1 MLKRKASPMLVTRDT
16 RRLGARCGRPVVAL
30 GKFDGVHRG
39 HAKLLGA
46 VLRLARREGAPAMAV
61 TFDVHPDALLHP
73 HQVPPTLST
82 VAEKTAWIAESGID
96 CLLYLEF
103 TPAFARLTAREFAE
117 EYLGRRI
124 GARMVLAGENFRF
137 GRNRGGDTEML
148 RRWGAQLGFGFRAV
162 PQATVGGEP
171 VSSTR
176 IRRVIGAGEMR
187 LAAQLLGRPYSL
199 EGVVDHGVARGRAL
213 GAPTAN
219 LRLPGKLLPPD
230 GVYLARAAVGGGEPR
245 PAIVNLGTS
254 PTFGAGERRLEVHL
268 LEFAGDLYGRRV
280 RVFFERYL
288 RHETRFP
295 DAASLARQIRLDIA
309 RAERHFG
316 IRR

>member
-1 MLKRKASPMLVTRDT
+1 MVNGLPGGLIVARALSD
-16 RRLGARCGRPVVAL
+16 LGPACARPVVAL

-39 HAKLLGA
+39 HAKLLAA
-46 VLRLARREGAPAMAV
+46 VRRLAARVGAPSMAV
-61 TFDVHPDALLHP
+61 TFDVHPDALLRP
-73 HQVPPTLST
+73 HQVPPVLTT
-82 VAEKTAWIAESGID
+82 IEEKTAAIAASGVD

-103 TPAFARLTAREFAE
+103 TAAFARLSAWEFARDF
-117 EYLGRRI
+117 LAGGV

-148 RRWGAQLGFGFRAV
+148 RRWGPRLGFGFRAV
-162 PQATVGGEP
+162 SQATVGGEP

-176 IRRVIGAGEMR
+176 IRRVIAAGEMR
-187 LAAQLLGRPYSL
+187 LAAALLGRPYSL
-199 EGVVDHGVARGRAL
+199 EGEVDHGVNRGRAL

-219 LRLPGKLLPPD
+219 LRLPRKLLPPD
-230 GVYLARAAVGGGEPR
+230 GVYLAQASIDGGAPL
-245 PAIVNLGTS
+245 PALLNLGTS
-254 PTFGAGERRLEVHL
+254 PTFGAGERRLEAHFL
-268 LEFAGDLYGRRV
+268 RFSGDLYGHRV

-295 DAASLARQIRLDIA
+295 DAASLARQIRLDVA

-316 IRR
+316 FGR

>member
-1 MLKRKASPMLVTRDT
+1 MIVARDT
-16 RRLGARCGRPVVAL
+16 ARLGPRCARPVVAL

-39 HAKLLGA
+39 HAKLLAA
-46 VLRLARREGAPAMAV
+46 VLRLARRTGAPAMAL
-61 TFDVHPDALLHP
+61 TFDVHPDSLLRP

-82 VAEKTAWIAESGID
+82 VAEKTAWIRESGVD

-103 TPAFARLTAREFAE
+103 TPDFARLTAREFAE
-117 EYLGRRI
+117 EYLARRI
-124 GARMVLAGENFRF
+124 GARFVLAGENFRF

-148 RRWGAQLGFGFRAV
+148 RRWGPQLGFGFRAV

-176 IRRVIGAGEMR
+176 VRRVIAAGEMR
-187 LAAQLLGRPYSL
+187 LAAQLLGRPYSI
-199 EGVVDHGVARGRAL
+199 EGVVDHGVARGRTL

-219 LRLPGKLLPPD
+219 LRPAGKLLPPD
-230 GVYLARAAVGGGEPR
+230 GVYLVRAAVADGA
-245 PAIVNLGTS
+245 PAPGLVNIGTS
-254 PTFGAGERRLEVHL
+254 PTFGLGERRLEVHL
-268 LEFAGDLYGRRV
+268 LGFAGNLYGRRV

-295 DAASLARQIRLDIA
+295 DAGSLARQIRQDIA
-309 RAERHFG
+309 RARRHFG
-316 IRR
+316 LAG

>member
-1 MLKRKASPMLVTRDT
+1 MIVVRDV
-16 RRLGARCGRPVVAL
+16 RDLGPSCARPVVAL

-39 HAKLLGA
+39 HAKLLAA
-46 VLRLARREGAPAMAV
+46 VLRRARREGAPAMAL
-61 TFDVHPDALLHP
+61 TFDVHPDSLLRP
-73 HQVPPTLST
+73 HQVPPVLTT
-82 VAEKTAWIAESGID
+82 IEEKTAAIEAAGID

-103 TPAFARLTAREFAE
+103 TPAFARLTAWEFARDF
-117 EYLGRRI
+117 LALRI

-137 GRNRGGDTEML
+137 GRNRGGDTQML
-148 RRWGAQLGFGFRAV
+148 RRWGGKLGFGFRAV
-162 PQATVGGEP
+162 PQATVAGEP

-187 LAAQLLGRPYSL
+187 LAAALIGRPYSI
-199 EGVVDHGVARGRAL
+199 EGEVDHGASRGRGL

-230 GVYLARAAVGGGEPR
+230 GVYLARAAIDGGEPL
-245 PAIVNLGTS
+245 PAVLNLGAS
-254 PTFGAGERRLEVHL
+254 PTFGPGERRLEVHFL
-268 LEFAGDLYGRRV
+268 HFAGDLYGRRV

-295 DAASLARQIRLDIA
+295 NPQALARQIRLDIA
-309 RAERHFG
+309 RAERHFRG
-316 IRR
+316 AQ

>member
-1 MLKRKASPMLVTRDT
+1 MIVVRDV
-16 RRLGARCGRPVVAL
+16 RDLEAGCARPVVAL

-39 HAKLLGA
+39 HAKLLA
-46 VLRLARREGAPAMAV
+46 TVLRLARRDRAPAMAV
-61 TFDVHPDALLHP
+61 TFDVHPDSLLRP
-73 HQVPPTLST
+73 HQVPPVLTT
-82 VAEKTAWIAESGID
+82 IAEKTAAIEAAGID

-103 TPAFARLTAREFAE
+103 TPAFARLSALEFARDF
-117 EYLGRRI
+117 LGGHI

-137 GRNRGGDTEML
+137 GRNRGGDTRML
-148 RRWGAQLGFGFRAV
+148 RRWGERFGFGFRAV

-176 IRRVIGAGEMR
+176 VRRVIAAGEMR
-187 LAAQLLGRPYSL
+187 LAAALLGRPYSI
-199 EGVVDHGVARGRAL
+199 EGEVDHGLSRGREL

-230 GVYLARAAVGGGEPR
+230 GVYIARAAIDGG
-245 PAIVNLGTS
+245 PALPTIVNLGTS
-254 PTFGAGERRLEVHL
+254 PTFGPGERRLEVHFL
-268 LEFAGDLYGRRV
+268 GFSGDLYGRRV

-295 DAASLARQIRLDIA
+295 STQALVRQIRLDIA
-309 RAERHFG
+309 RAERHF
-316 IRR
+316 RSAR

>member
-1 MLKRKASPMLVTRDT
+1 MLVVKDVREV
-16 RRLGARCGRPVVAL
+16 GAACARPVVAL

-39 HAKLLGA
+39 HAKLLAA
-46 VLRLARREGAPAMAV
+46 VRRLARRGGAPSMAV
-61 TFDVHPDALLHP
+61 TFDDHPDSLLRP
-73 HQVPPTLST
+73 HQVPPVLTT
-82 VAEKTAWIAESGID
+82 IAEKTAAIAAAGID
-96 CLLYLEF
+96 CLLYVEF
-103 TPAFARLTAREFAE
+103 TPEFARLSALEFARDF
-117 EYLGRRI
+117 LGGTV

-148 RRWGAQLGFGFRAV
+148 RRWGPGLGFAFRAV

-176 IRRVIGAGEMR
+176 IRRVIAAGEMR
-187 LAAQLLGRPYSL
+187 LAAALLGRPYSV
-199 EGVVDHGVARGRAL
+199 EGEVDHGVSRGRAL

-230 GVYLARAAVGGGEPR
+230 GVYLARAAIDGAEPL
-245 PAIVNLGTS
+245 PAILNLGTS
-254 PTFGAGERRLEVHL
+254 PTFGAGERRLEVHFL
-268 LEFAGDLYGRRV
+268 RFSGDLYGRRV

-295 DAASLARQIRLDIA
+295 DATSLARQIRLDVA
-309 RAERHFG
+309 RAERHFKVS
-316 IRR
+316 R